1 MSNFGD
7 GFGHMMI
14 VYVWFIKG
22 EAEERGLHPWNGHK
36 VGNELLTCLFDM
48 FVQHSCDGFCGLE

>member
-36 VGNELLTCLFDM
+36 VGNELLTCLLDM
-48 FVQHSCDGFCGLE
+48 FVDGFCGLQ